1 MTTGQLRRQ
10 YAFSALPLAVLEEPT
25 AFYNAFSAGEEE
37 VQSFATEVW
46 ERLCRENGDTLR
58 EHPFFPD
65 STFWLVDETEE
76 NFACMWDLYLP
87 AVGATPAL
95 YAAVVFGATMDPRC
109 FAAAAAADGGADIAE
124 LTLADGGTLK
134 PVPCGRLDAAL
145 PETERRQAFME
156 RVYAVCDAYS
166 SEA

>member
-10 YAFSALPLAVLEEPT
+10 YAFSALPIAVLAEPT
-25 AFYNAFSAGEEE
+25 GFYNAFSDGEEE

-87 AVGATPAL
+87 AAGSTPAL
-95 YAAVVFGATMDPRC
+95 YAAVVFGAAMDPRY
-109 FAAAAAADGGADIAE
+109 FTAADTADGGADIVE
-124 LTLADGGTLK
+124 LTLSDGEALK
-134 PVPCGRLDAAL
+134 ETACGRLDAAV

-166 SEA
+166 AQI